1 MKIFKKLKINLKKL
15 NLVIKNMSTNSLE
28 KYQKLQDKIAHLQ
41 NIELKNPER
50 MDTLQY
56 NVEKL
61 NNQMIQ
67 SISEFTEKSNYIEK
81 SIESL
86 NRLYKSKMLIKDN
99 NEKRINKELQNTE
112 ENIKMMLEE
121 HRNKMIKGIDQS
133 FLELEN
139 YLNEMIKKQ
148 ENDKI
153 KINEQFDKLKFIT
166 QNEVP
171 TLIKESENFDK
182 NSKDNIESLRQI
194 LKEEVNYTKDLV

>member
-28 KYQKLQDKIAHLQ
+28 KDQKLQDKIAHLQ

-182 NSKDNIESLRQI
+182 NSKANIESLRQI

>member
-1 MKIFKKLKINLKKL
+1 
-15 NLVIKNMSTNSLE
+15 MSSNSYE
-28 KYQKLQDKIAHLQ
+28 KYQKLSDKIAHLQ
-41 NIELKNPER
+41 NLELKNPER
-50 MDTLQY
+50 IDTLQY

-182 NSKDNIESLRQI
+182 NSKSNIESLRQI

>member
-121 HRNKMIKGIDQS
+121 RRNKMIKGIDQS

-182 NSKDNIESLRQI
+182 NSKSNIESLRQI

>member
-166 QNEVP
+166 QNEIP
-171 TLIKESENFDK
+171 NLIKESENLNN
-182 NSKDNIESLRQI
+182 NSKSNLDSMRQI

>member
-1 MKIFKKLKINLKKL
+1 
-15 NLVIKNMSTNSLE
+15 
-28 KYQKLQDKIAHLQ
+28 
-41 NIELKNPER
+41 
-50 MDTLQY
+50 
-56 NVEKL
+56 
-61 NNQMIQ
+61 
-67 SISEFTEKSNYIEK
+67 
-81 SIESL
+81 
-86 NRLYKSKMLIKDN
+86 
-99 NEKRINKELQNTE
+99 
-112 ENIKMMLEE
+112 MMLEE

-182 NSKDNIESLRQI
+182 NSKSNIESLRQI

>member
-182 NSKDNIESLRQI
+182 NSKSNIESLRQI

>member
-67 SISEFTEKSNYIEK
+67 SISDFSEKSKFIEQ

-99 NEKRINKELQNTE
+99 NEKKINKELQNTE

-182 NSKDNIESLRQI
+182 NSKSNIESLRQI

>member
-50 MDTLQY
+50 MDALQY

-182 NSKDNIESLRQI
+182 NSKSNIESLRQI

>member
-1 MKIFKKLKINLKKL
+1 
-15 NLVIKNMSTNSLE
+15 
-28 KYQKLQDKIAHLQ
+28 
-41 NIELKNPER
+41 

-182 NSKDNIESLRQI
+182 NSKSNIESLRQI

>member
-1 MKIFKKLKINLKKL
+1 
-15 NLVIKNMSTNSLE
+15 MSTNSLE

-99 NEKRINKELQNTE
+99 NEKRINK
-112 ENIKMMLEE
+112 
-121 HRNKMIKGIDQS
+121 
-133 FLELEN
+133 
-139 YLNEMIKKQ
+139 
-148 ENDKI
+148 
-153 KINEQFDKLKFIT
+153 
-166 QNEVP
+166 
-171 TLIKESENFDK
+171 
-182 NSKDNIESLRQI
+182 
-194 LKEEVNYTKDLV
+194 

>member
-50 MDTLQY
+50 MDTLRY

-153 KINEQFDKLKFIT
+153 KNNEQFDKLKFIT

-182 NSKDNIESLRQI
+182 NSKANIESLRQI